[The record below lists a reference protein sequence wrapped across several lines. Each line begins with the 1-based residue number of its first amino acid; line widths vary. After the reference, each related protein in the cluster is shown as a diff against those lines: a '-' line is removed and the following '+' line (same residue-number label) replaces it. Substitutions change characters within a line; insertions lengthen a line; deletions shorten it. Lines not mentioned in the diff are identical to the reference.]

1 MKFEWSLI
9 ASMECFL
16 IYSENFTSHM
26 YMPIFHLPTTQG
38 KDTSQAEL
46 AWVADFIPRMAPI
59 PLA

>member
-26 YMPIFHLPTTQG
+26 YMPIFHLPTKT
-38 KDTSQAEL
+38 KDGQAEL